1 MKNISHSAV
10 LLALLLV
17 GVSGCKK
24 KQKKVQ
30 PAAQAPTI
38 SAPVSAPP
46 ITEEKPAVPAPVA
59 EKPSVTPPDAAR
71 DKPKPKAK
79 PAAKKP
85 SPIKPAPD
93 ATKATSEPTT
103 VAKAT
108 PPRIVV
114 QPGAGTSDTATTVV
128 PGMSHTEDAHHRQ
141 TTEQLMQ
148 STEANIKSLN
158 RVLNADERAL
168 LQQVQLFMSQSR
180 EATEAQDLVK
190 AHNLALKAHLL
201 SDELIK

>member
-1 MKNISHSAV
+1 MKRASHSAI
-10 LLALLLV
+10 LFALLLV
-17 GVSGCKK
+17 GVGGCKK

-46 ITEEKPAVPAPVA
+46 QTEQKPAAPVTTPEKPPTPQL
-59 EKPSVTPPDAAR
+59 EVT
-71 DKPKPKAK
+71 KPKPRPK
-79 PAAKKP
+79 PVAKKP

-93 ATKATSEPTT
+93 ATKTSSEPTT
-103 VAKAT
+103 VAKAN

-114 QPGAGTSDTATTVV
+114 QPGTGTPETAATVV
-128 PGMSHTEDAHHRQ
+128 PGMSHTEESHHRQ

-148 STEANIKSLN
+148 STEANIKSLK
-158 RVLNADERAL
+158 RVLNADERSL

-180 EATEAQDLVK
+180 EASEAQDLVK